1 MKIPSICWYR
11 LQEEQ
16 EGKEI
21 SGKVVIQT
29 YSPENF
35 CIECSKK
42 QNYDEFYET
51 EILLRK
57 QLKYPPFCD
66 IIMFAINSS
75 DKEEVQKASNKLYK
89 ILEKNNNGEMNL
101 FRAVPAPIDKIKNRY
116 RWRIIAKCK
125 LNNRIIDIVN
135 NSLEEF
141 YKCKFK
147 KTKISISTNP
157 NNMS

>member
-1 MKIPSICWYR
+1 MQKNKITMNSI
-11 LQEEQ
+11 
-16 EGKEI
+16 G
-21 SGKVVIQT
+21 
-29 YSPENF
+29 
-35 CIECSKK
+35 
-42 QNYDEFYET
+42 T
-51 EILLRK
+51 EIELRK

-75 DKEEVQKASNKLYK
+75 DSIEVQKASQTLYK
-89 ILEKNNNGEMNL
+89 ILNKNNNGNMEL

-116 RWRIIAKCK
+116 RGRIIAKCK
-125 LNNRIIDIVN
+125 LNNNIIDIIN

-147 KTKISISTNP
+147 KTKLSISTNP

>member
-1 MKIPSICWYR
+1 MI
-11 LQEEQ
+11 
-16 EGKEI
+16 
-21 SGKVVIQT
+21 IQT

-35 CIECSKK
+35 CIECSKQ
-42 QNYDEFYET
+42 QNYDEFFNT

-57 QLKYPPFCD
+57 QLKYPPYYD

-75 DKEEVQKASNKLYK
+75 DKEEVKKASQKLYG
-89 ILEKNNNGEMNL
+89 ILEKNNNGDIGI
-101 FRAVPAPIDKIKNRY
+101 FKAVPAPIDKIKNRY

-125 LNNRIIDIVN
+125 LNNSIIDAIN
-135 NSLEEF
+135 KSLEEF

-157 NNMS
+157 NNMN

>member
-1 MKIPSICWYR
+1 M
-11 LQEEQ
+11 
-16 EGKEI
+16 
-21 SGKVVIQT
+21 
-29 YSPENF
+29 
-35 CIECSKK
+35 
-42 QNYDEFYET
+42 
-51 EILLRK
+51 
-57 QLKYPPFCD
+57 KYPPFCD

>member
-1 MKIPSICWYR
+1 M
-11 LQEEQ
+11 
-16 EGKEI
+16 
-21 SGKVVIQT
+21 SGKVIIQT

-42 QNYDEFYET
+42 QNYNEFYET

-66 IIMFAINSS
+66 IIMFSISS
-75 DKEEVQKASNKLYK
+75 FNKEEVEKAANKLYK
-89 ILEKNNNGEMNL
+89 ILEKNNNGTMNL
-101 FRAVPAPIDKIKNRY
+101 FKAVPAPIDKIKNQY
-116 RWRIIAKCK
+116 RWRIITKLK
-125 LNNRIIDIVN
+125 LNSGVINTIN
-135 NSLEEF
+135 KSLEEF

-147 KTKISISTNP
+147 NTKISISTNP

>member
-1 MKIPSICWYR
+1 M
-11 LQEEQ
+11 QEEQ
-16 EGKEI
+16 EEKRKT
-21 SGKVVIQT
+21 GKVIIQT

-35 CIECSKK
+35 CIECSKR
-42 QNYDEFYET
+42 QNYEEFYET

-57 QLKYPPFCD
+57 QLKYPPYYD

-75 DKEEVQKASNKLYK
+75 DKEEVQKASQKLYK
-89 ILEKNNNGEMNL
+89 ILEKNNNGAMDL

-116 RWRIIAKCK
+116 RWRIITKCK
-125 LNNRIIDIVN
+125 LNNKIIDIVN

-157 NNMS
+157 NNMN